1 MRSGA
6 RPLPPTP
13 LSRRYVRREV
23 RALTDADRWRYLSA
37 LRTVHTLSDREGRRL
52 YGERFT
58 SAKRL
63 AALHNAEDVCY
74 HFGRQ
79 FWTAHPAFNLALER
93 SLQAIDARIAA
104 PYWDFLADAAEHGAH
119 VLSNSRVFAND
130 FFGSASYLGENDY
143 VVADGP
149 FAYVEQAWDEAG
161 AWANWTIE
169 NAYLSAVTN
178 SLGRG

>member
-1 MRSGA
+1 M
-6 RPLPPTP
+6 
-13 LSRRYVRREV
+13 

-37 LRTVHTLSDREGRRL
+37 LRTVHTLSDREGKKL
-52 YGERFT
+52 YGARFV

-63 AALHNAEDVCY
+63 AALHNADGVCY

-104 PYWDFLADAAEHGAH
+104 PYWDLLTLTLQAIDARIAAPYWDFLLDAAEHGAD

-130 FFGSASYLGENDY
+130 FFGAASYLSADDY

-169 NAYLSAVTN
+169 NAYGVVTN
-178 SLGRG
+178 LGRG

>member
-1 MRSGA
+1 M
-6 RPLPPTP
+6 
-13 LSRRYVRREV
+13 
-23 RALTDADRWRYLSA
+23 
-37 LRTVHTLSDREGRRL
+37 HTLSDREGKKL
-52 YGERFT
+52 YGARFV

-63 AALHNAEDVCY
+63 AALHNADGVCY

-104 PYWDFLADAAEHGAH
+104 PYWDFLLDAAEHGAD

-130 FFGSASYLGENDY
+130 FFGAASYLSADDY

-169 NAYLSAVTN
+169 NA
-178 SLGRG
+178 